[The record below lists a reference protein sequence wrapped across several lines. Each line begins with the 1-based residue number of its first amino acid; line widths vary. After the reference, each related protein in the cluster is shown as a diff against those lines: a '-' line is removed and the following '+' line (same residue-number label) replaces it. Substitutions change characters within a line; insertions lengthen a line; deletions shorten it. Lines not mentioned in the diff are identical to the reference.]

1 MKKIRLLI
9 QSISDIITNSSTEVF
24 MVYDKRAFDDI
35 KDLVNAILNINKD
48 NEYTFDD
55 LFEIKESFDKEEFLY
70 QYPQYKSLKDDEII
84 EKAHEIDDENYREGY
99 PYVNG
104 YIVKAKNPKNKEVA
118 EKLSNINRIFETY
131 ACYC

>member
-84 EKAHEIDDENYREGY
+84 EKAHKIDDENYGEGY

-131 ACYC
+131 VCYC

>member
-84 EKAHEIDDENYREGY
+84 EKAHEIDDENYGDGY

>member
-1 MKKIRLLI
+1 MKKIRLFI

-84 EKAHEIDDENYREGY
+84 EKAHKIDDENYGEGY

-104 YIVKAKNPKNKEVA
+104 YIVKAKNPKNNEVA

-131 ACYC
+131 VSYC

>member
-55 LFEIKESFDKEEFLY
+55 LFEIKESFDEEEFLY

-84 EKAHEIDDENYREGY
+84 EKAHEIDDENYGEGS

-104 YIVKAKNPKNKEVA
+104 YIVKAKNPKNNEVA

>member
-35 KDLVNAILNINKD
+35 KDLVNAILNINKN

-55 LFEIKESFDKEEFLY
+55 LFEIKESFDEEEFLY

-84 EKAHEIDDENYREGY
+84 EQAHKIDDENYGEGY

-104 YIVKAKNPKNKEVA
+104 YIVTAKNPKNKEVA

-131 ACYC
+131 ASYC